1 MDQQPGNDKENLNFR
16 AGDDSGVKY
25 TDETGWR
32 AMRYYHEPMSPRIIQ
47 WTMKYSGG
55 LITNER
61 QANYVLIGFAVLA
74 IIVSLY
80 LFFGGSSSVKTPPKY
95 LEDIA
100 PEVRAKI
107 PPEILKT
114 LPSKIKSQQ

>member
-61 QANYVLIGFAVLA
+61 QANYVLIGFVVLA
-74 IIVSLY
+74 IIFVFILMFS
-80 LFFGGSSSVKTPPKY
+80 GGGNKAEFKAPPGQKIIY
-95 LEDIA
+95 PENA
-100 PEVRAKI
+100 PPRLQERF
-107 PPEILKT
+107 
-114 LPSKIKSQQ
+114 